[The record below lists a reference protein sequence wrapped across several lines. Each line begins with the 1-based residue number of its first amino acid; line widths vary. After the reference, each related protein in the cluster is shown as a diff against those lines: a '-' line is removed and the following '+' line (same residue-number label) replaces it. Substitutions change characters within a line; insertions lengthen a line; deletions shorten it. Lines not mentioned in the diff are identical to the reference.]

1 MVSLSVYS
9 EGVIAMKNTDFA
21 THLGRYFTR
30 YLPNE
35 RGSSPKTIDS
45 YRYAFILF
53 LDYMD
58 ARGIPPEKMSVANFT
73 RDNIRSFLDWLE
85 SKRGNS
91 PATRNY
97 RLAAM
102 KGFVNYLKYEFPDY
116 LDEYQNILAI
126 PLKKTIQREI
136 SYLKTDG
143 VELLVAQVDTSKKN
157 GLRDYVML
165 LLLYTTGIRV
175 SELIQLRVKDLLLTE
190 PYTMRIH
197 GKGNKGRYVPLLKFS
212 IPHIQRYL
220 SLMKYDCE
228 ARYSEVLFK
237 NHMGEP
243 FTRQGINYMLKKYG
257 DKARAIGDAPIP
269 ADLSPHKMRH
279 TTAMELLG
287 SGVDLIYIR
296 DLLGHSSVTSTEVY
310 ARTDAQLKRKAI
322 EAASK
327 EIVPEEDALW
337 DNDSDLKEWL
347 KNFNKAEKI
356 M

>member
-1 MVSLSVYS
+1 
-9 EGVIAMKNTDFA
+9 MKNTDFA

-35 RGSSPKTIDS
+35 RGSSPQTIDS

-53 LDYMD
+53 LEYMETI
-58 ARGIPPEKMSVANFT
+58 GVPPEKMTVADFT
-73 RDNIRSFLDWLE
+73 RDNIRGFLDWLE
-85 SKRGNS
+85 NDRGNS

-102 KGFVNYLKYEFPDY
+102 KGFVHYLKFEFPDY
-116 LDEYQNILAI
+116 LDEYQRILAI

-143 VELLVAQVDTSKKN
+143 VKLLVAQVDTSKKN
-157 GLRDYVML
+157 GLRDYVIL

-175 SELIQLRVKDLLLTE
+175 TELIQLKVRDISLTE

-197 GKGNKGRYVPLLKFS
+197 GKGNKGRYVPLLKTVM
-212 IPHIQRYL
+212 PHIQRYL
-220 SLMKYDCE
+220 SLMKYDCD
-228 ARYSEVLFK
+228 AHYDEVLFK
-237 NHMGEP
+237 NHMGKT

-257 DKARAIGDAPIP
+257 CKARANGNVSIP
-269 ADLSPHKMRH
+269 EDLSPHKMRH
-279 TTAMELLG
+279 TTAMELLS

-296 DLLGHSSVTSTEVY
+296 DLLGHSSVTTTEVY

-327 EIVPEEDALW
+327 EIVPEEDAEW
-337 DNDSDLKEWL
+337 DNDTDLKDWL
-347 KNFNKAEKI
+347 KSFNKA
-356 M
+356 

>member
-1 MVSLSVYS
+1 
-9 EGVIAMKNTDFA
+9 MKNTDFA

-35 RGSSPKTIDS
+35 RGSSPQTIDS

-53 LDYMD
+53 LEYM
-58 ARGIPPEKMSVANFT
+58 GTNGVSPEKMTIADFT
-73 RDNIRSFLDWLE
+73 RNNIRGFLDWLE
-85 SKRGNS
+85 SNRGNS

-102 KGFVNYLKYEFPDY
+102 KGFVHYLKFEFPDY
-116 LDEYQNILAI
+116 LDEYQKILAI

-143 VELLVAQVDTSKKN
+143 VELLVAQVEPSKKN
-157 GLRDYVML
+157 GLRDYVIL

-175 SELIQLRVKDLLLTE
+175 SELIQLKVKDISLTE

-197 GKGNKGRYVPLLKFS
+197 GKGNKGRYVPLLKTA

-220 SLMKYDCE
+220 SLMKYDCD
-228 ARYSEVLFK
+228 ARYDEFLFK
-237 NHMGEP
+237 NHMGKP

-257 DKARAIGDAPIP
+257 CRARSNGETSIP
-269 ADLSPHKMRH
+269 EDLSPHKMRH
-279 TTAMELLG
+279 TTAMELLS

-296 DLLGHSSVTSTEVY
+296 DLLGHSSVTTTEVY

-327 EIVPEEDALW
+327 EIVPEEDAVW
-337 DNDSDLKEWL
+337 DNDTDLKDWL
-347 KNFNKAEKI
+347 KSFNKA
-356 M
+356 